1 MIDNQIE
8 NLQSLREY
16 LQQESCQ
23 PQEPF
28 IKLGQGNAPEIDY
41 NLPESVSFSTYGD
54 VQLNIDSG
62 CFNDSCGT
70 PPANNYF
77 SAVAAAI
84 RDNTLIQDLKE
95 AIQLQNANSPLVANI
110 QSFHNKLDM
119 SKTDLQAVANQVGDN
134 LAKITAKDTSLNDI
148 QLAKFAQEGIMPVL
162 VDKLNKFGS
171 RVQFLKAPATPHPSI
186 FIIEEYK
193 TSTYLGNYGAGKTI
207 QTFSL
212 LPGEK
217 TTLTIRT
224 YKDSSSTKS
233 HSENLLDSVSQSSVD
248 ELESLIEEESG
259 TETIN
264 SETKTHDV
272 KVGVS
277 VSAKVCK
284 MVDVAGSVGYGYNH
298 SKTASR
304 TANTRA
310 LNRALEHHVAQSN
323 TSRNIEINTSTS
335 ETVNEGEEYTT
346 VREIQNI
353 NKSRVLNFVF
363 RQLLQEYVSITY
375 LSNIRIAYTN
385 GYMESVKMVDLEDL
399 DGLLEEVIV
408 PAHRESVKEDI
419 LKDYCYIRNHVGH
432 MVEFIERHSVMS
444 ETQFGTLT
452 EEFWSRSDEKDSYQ
466 LGEREIEIP
475 GVILQVQKNIL
486 RTPSV
491 VVDALLGQ
499 GEALDCFNIK
509 AQDAI
514 AVGENLKNLEML
526 QKLEIMEGITTA
538 EDKAELYKKVFG
550 ECCGC
555 PQTQIING

>member
-1 MIDNQIE
+1 MIDNQLE

-54 VQLNIDSG
+54 MPVNIDRE
-62 CFNDSCGT
+62 CFKESCNNA
-70 PPANNYF
+70 PRNNYF
-77 SAVAAAI
+77 SVVATAI
-84 RDNTLIQDLKE
+84 RTNTLNQKLRE
-95 AIQLQNANSPLVANI
+95 SIQLQHTHTAMVANVN
-110 QSFHNKLDM
+110 SFREHLDM
-119 SKTDLQAVANQVGDN
+119 SRTDFEAVANQDDS
-134 LAKITAKDTSLNDI
+134 LTAKITAKDTYLNDV
-148 QLAKFAQEGIMPVL
+148 QLAKFAQEGTMPVF
-162 VDKLNKFGS
+162 VDKLNKFGN
-171 RVQFLKAPATPHPSI
+171 RVEILKEPATPHPCI
-186 FIIEEYK
+186 FVIEEYK
-193 TSTYLGNYGAGKTI
+193 TSTYLGNYGAGRTI

-224 YKDSSSTKS
+224 YKDSTSMKS
-233 HSENLLDSVSQSSVD
+233 HSENLLDSVSQSSID

-284 MVDVAGSVGYGYNH
+284 MVNVAGSVGYGYNH

-323 TSRNIEINTSTS
+323 SSRNIEINTSTS

-385 GYMESVKMVDLEDL
+385 GYMESVKIVDLEDL
-399 DGLLEEVIV
+399 DELLEEVIV
-408 PAHRESVKEDI
+408 EAQRTSVKAQI
-419 LKDYCYIRNHVGH
+419 LKDYCYVLNHEGEP
-432 MVEFIERHSVMS
+432 VEFIVENEVDVSTPFGDVS
-444 ETQFGTLT
+444 ET
-452 EEFWSRSDEKDSYQ
+452 FWSRSKMNDSYR
-466 LGEREIEIP
+466 LGDREIDIP
-475 GVILQVQKNIL
+475 GVILQVEKNIL

>member
-1 MIDNQIE
+1 MIDNQLE

-54 VQLNIDSG
+54 MPVNIARE
-62 CFNDSCGT
+62 CFKESCNNA
-70 PPANNYF
+70 PRNNYF
-77 SAVAAAI
+77 SVVATAI
-84 RDNTLIQDLKE
+84 RTNTLNQKLRE
-95 AIQLQNANSPLVANI
+95 SIQLQHTHTAMVANVN
-110 QSFHNKLDM
+110 SFREHLDM
-119 SKTDLQAVANQVGDN
+119 SRTDFEAVANQDDS
-134 LAKITAKDTSLNDI
+134 LTAKITAKDTYLNDV
-148 QLAKFAQEGIMPVL
+148 QLAKFAQEGTMPVF
-162 VDKLNKFGS
+162 VDKLNKFGN
-171 RVQFLKAPATPHPSI
+171 RVEILKEPATPHPCI
-186 FIIEEYK
+186 FVIEEYK
-193 TSTYLGNYGAGKTI
+193 TSTYLGNYGAGRTI

-224 YKDSSSTKS
+224 YKDSTSMKS
-233 HSENLLDSVSQSSVD
+233 HSENLLDSVSQSSID

-284 MVDVAGSVGYGYNH
+284 MVNVAGSVGYGYNH

-323 TSRNIEINTSTS
+323 SSRNIEINTSTS

-385 GYMESVKMVDLEDL
+385 GYMESVKIVDLEDL
-399 DGLLEEVIV
+399 DELLEEVIV
-408 PAHRESVKEDI
+408 EAQRTNVKAQI
-419 LKDYCYIRNHVGH
+419 LKDYCYVINHEGES
-432 MVEFIERHSVMS
+432 VEFIVEKEVDITTPFGDVA
-444 ETQFGTLT
+444 ET
-452 EEFWSRSDEKDSYQ
+452 FWSRSNVNDSYR
-466 LGEREIEIP
+466 LGDREIDIP
-475 GVILQVQKNIL
+475 GVILQVEKNIL

-555 PQTQIING
+555 PQTQIIHG